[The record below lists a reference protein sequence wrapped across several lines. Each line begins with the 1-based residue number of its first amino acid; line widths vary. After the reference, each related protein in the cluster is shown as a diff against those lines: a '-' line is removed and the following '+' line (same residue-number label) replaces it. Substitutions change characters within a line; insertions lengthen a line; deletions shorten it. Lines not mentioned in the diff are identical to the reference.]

1 MANFK
6 VRLPSRDWKMTPFLI
21 FILSQLTTVMPLN
34 CVKVDKCSCKM
45 DDGSGTIDLSKL
57 GNQPGT
63 GSL

>member
-1 MANFK
+1 MANFN
-6 VRLPSRDWKMTPFLI
+6 VRLPSRDWQVTAFLI
-21 FILSQLTTVMPLN
+21 FILSQLTTVMTLN
-34 CVKVDKCSCKM
+34 CVKVDKCSCNM